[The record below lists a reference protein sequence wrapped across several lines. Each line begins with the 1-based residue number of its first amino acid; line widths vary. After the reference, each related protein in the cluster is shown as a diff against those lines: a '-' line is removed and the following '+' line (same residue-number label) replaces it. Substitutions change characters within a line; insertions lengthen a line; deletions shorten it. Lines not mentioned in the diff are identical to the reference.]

1 MSAPTLTPSLLPAR
15 SADRAGAVVAG
26 FGPNWFASVMGTGIV
41 ATAAVSLPVH
51 VPGLHLLAVGVWA
64 LAVVLLIAVITATVL
79 HWRRHPGTAR
89 RHHLDPVMAHFYGA
103 PPMALMTVGA
113 ATLLAGRDV
122 IGETAALAVDATLWT
137 AGTIG
142 GLITAVAVP
151 YLQFTRHETDERSA
165 FGGWLMPLVPPM
177 VSASTGALLIPY
189 VPAGQARLTLLLAC
203 YAMFG
208 VSLLAS
214 FAVIPQIWHRLAV
227 HKIGPARMVP
237 TLWIVLGP
245 LGQSVTAIN
254 LLGGV
259 AALALPPPYADGLRV
274 MGVVFGVPVWG
285 FALLWACLAAA
296 ITVRTA
302 RDDLPFTLTWWSFTF
317 PVGTVVTGTSALALH
332 TGSAMLGGAAALFY
346 AGLLGAWV
354 VVAARTAR
362 GVVRGTLAL
371 PTPAAR

>member
-1 MSAPTLTPSLLPAR
+1 MSDLERPAQALEWVVPS
-15 SADRAGAVVAG
+15 
-26 FGPNWFASVMGTGIV
+26 WFASVMGTGIV
-41 ATAAVSLPVH
+41 AVGAVSMPAVVPGQRTFALVVWLLAAV
-51 VPGLHLLAVGVWA
+51 LL
-64 LAVVLLIAVITATVL
+64 LTLVVLTAL
-79 HWRRHPGTAR
+79 HWLRHRDRAV
-89 RHHLDPVMAHFYGA
+89 RHHRDPVMAHFYGA

-151 YLQFTRHETDERSA
+151 YLQFTRHETDERAA

-189 VPAGQARLTLLLAC
+189 VPAGEARLTLLLAC